1 MKALNLSVPFE
12 HNSHHYAG
20 VAAHNGVTFDLI
32 DAPCGADR
40 QLVAFGN
47 CDNIHP
53 GVFFGMVSQLRM
65 LTAMLARI
73 TCNYCQASK

>member
-47 CDNIHP
+47 CDNPPRGIFWD
-53 GVFFGMVSQLRM
+53 GVTAADADSEACPHYLQLFP
-65 LTAMLARI
+65 
-73 TCNYCQASK
+73 SE